1 MRELDEPVPV
11 VPYFL
16 PLWGTGLLG
25 LGCLLAGVVL
35 SRAFFPLV
43 VPQPFVVEKEKR
55 VEVPV
60 ERIVEK
66 RVEVPV
72 DRIVEKRVEVPVEKI
87 VYRDRPAAAVAP
99 APQGWAG
106 LHEGLNEE
114 QVRALLGNPLKVM
127 TSGYTAWEYPN
138 FGHVMFYNGRLIR
151 WSEPTR

>member
-1 MRELDEPVPV
+1 MREIDDIQATSG
-11 VPYFL
+11 L
-16 PLWGTGLLG
+16 PHRGWL
-25 LGCLLAGVVL
+25 LLAAFLLIGLVVVL
-35 SRAFFPLV
+35 GRWVFPQEVIKLV
-43 VPQPFVVEKEKR
+43 TVEKEKR

-72 DRIVEKRVEVPVEKI
+72 ERIVEKRVEVPVEKI

-106 LHEGLNEE
+106 LQEGLNEE

>member
-1 MRELDEPVPV
+1 MHETDDTISSSPRRLR
-11 VPYFL
+11 
-16 PLWGTGLLG
+16 LWLVGLL
-25 LGCLLAGVVL
+25 CLLAGMVL
-35 SRAFFPLV
+35 GRAFFPLEV
-43 VPQPFVVEKEKR
+43 SKPFIIEKEKR

-72 DRIVEKRVEVPVEKI
+72 ERIVEKRVEVPVEKI

-106 LHEGLNEE
+106 LQEGLNEE

>member
-1 MRELDEPVPV
+1 
-11 VPYFL
+11 
-16 PLWGTGLLG
+16 
-25 LGCLLAGVVL
+25 
-35 SRAFFPLV
+35 
-43 VPQPFVVEKEKR
+43 
-55 VEVPV
+55 
-60 ERIVEK
+60 
-66 RVEVPV
+66 
-72 DRIVEKRVEVPVEKI
+72 VEVPVEKI

-106 LHEGLNEE
+106 LQEGLNEE

>member
-1 MRELDEPVPV
+1 MREITQSNPS
-11 VPYFL
+11 
-16 PLWGTGLLG
+16 PLLRWGWVLLG
-25 LGCLLAGVVL
+25 AGLILLLVGMLAG
-35 SRAFFPLV
+35 RALFPLEV
-43 VPQPFVVEKEKR
+43 SKPFIIEKEKR

-72 DRIVEKRVEVPVEKI
+72 ERIVEKRVEVPVEKI

-106 LHEGLNEE
+106 LQEGLNEE

>member
-1 MRELDEPVPV
+1 MREITQSNPS
-11 VPYFL
+11 
-16 PLWGTGLLG
+16 PLLRWGWVLLG
-25 LGCLLAGVVL
+25 AGLILLLVGMLAG
-35 SRAFFPLV
+35 RAFFPLEV
-43 VPQPFVVEKEKR
+43 SKPFIIEKEKR

-72 DRIVEKRVEVPVEKI
+72 ERIVEKRVEVPVEKI
-87 VYRDRPAAAVAP
+87 VYHDRPAAAVAP

-106 LHEGLNEE
+106 LQEGLNEE

-151 WSEPTR
+151 WSEPAR